1 VINLAILVIGTGIAA
16 YTDYKTGIV
25 PDKLSHFMI
34 ASGAILAPIVY
45 SDLIFVYGVAAAV
58 FGLGFFLYSFGQIG
72 GGDVKL
78 FTAIALLVPY
88 YPEVMRPLAEY
99 IGVNP
104 VDPVYPFVGSIFI
117 LAGLIG
123 PMFAVSIK
131 SHYRIFKN
139 KGKIENFSKK
149 FSKGLILALVI
160 LPFLVLW
167 VYLTPAF
174 LVLFIPMG
182 ITLSLIPFKDDMVR
196 IFYSVEKPIA
206 ELNDDDVLAL
216 EGIEEQ
222 KKQDLGL
229 WRKTFTPP
237 ELEKI
242 KKRAE
247 EKNYEKV
254 LVCED
259 LPKFVPYIFIAL
271 LISLIFGDAFFYLL
285 QAGI

>member
-1 VINLAILVIGTGIAA
+1 MINLAILIIGTGIAA

-45 SDLIFVYGVAAAV
+45 NDLIFVYGVAAAV
-58 FGLGFFLYSFGQIG
+58 FGLGFLMYSFGQIG

-88 YPEVMRPLAEY
+88 YPEVMKPLAEY
-99 IGVNP
+99 IGINP
-104 VDPVYPFVGSIFI
+104 VSPVYPFVGSIFI
-117 LAGLIG
+117 LAGIIG

-139 KGKIENFSKK
+139 KHKIDNFSGKVR
-149 FSKGLILALVI
+149 KGILLGMLLI
-160 LPFLVLW
+160 PFLVLW
-167 VYLTPAF
+167 AYLTPAF
-174 LVLFIPMG
+174 LVLFIPMA

-196 IFYSVEKPIA
+196 IFYSVEKPIS

-222 KKQDLGL
+222 KKEDLGL

-237 ELEKI
+237 EL
-242 KKRAE
+242 KKVKKKAE
-247 EKNYEKV
+247 EKGYEKV
-254 LVCED
+254 LVCEN
-259 LPKFVPYIFIAL
+259 LPVFVPYIFIAL
-271 LISLIFGDAFFYLL
+271 LISLIFGDAFFYLV
-285 QAGI
+285 QATI